1 MKKTYLSPSIEVL
14 PLKIQSQIL
23 AGSLKTNVEL
33 GFEGG
38 TPTDPD
44 DLQDFI
50 IR

>member
-33 GFEGG
+33 DYEG
-38 TPTDPD
+38 PTPD
-44 DLQDFI
+44 DPTNFI